1 MSQPNFDKKVA
12 AKGEH
17 RYKTTQNI
25 YMKQNGTKEKYG
37 HSQKLKLTTNPVKE
51 SINTQQVT
59 VNDSQTQYKIA
70 IYEQ

>member
-25 YMKQNGTKEKYG
+25 YMKQNGNKEK
-37 HSQKLKLTTNPVKE
+37 NM
-51 SINTQQVT
+51 VT
-59 VNDSQTQYKIA
+59 AKSSN
-70 IYEQ
+70 

>member
-25 YMKQNGTKEKYG
+25 YMKQNGTKE
-37 HSQKLKLTTNPVKE
+37 TM
-51 SINTQQVT
+51 VT
-59 VNDSQTQYKIA
+59 AKSSN
-70 IYEQ
+70 